1 MKKKN
6 QWIAALLAALLCL
19 PLAACDGTG
28 KEPTESGK
36 KGDNSSG
43 SPVSDKE
50 AEYFDNVPVELDGT
64 TVKFATWIDHKSNE
78 SAMVLSDFTDL
89 TGINVELTRIAQT
102 EYVSKMSS
110 LVASGD
116 SPDVVVCNGEW
127 PRLLPVMQPLDDTIL
142 DASDPFWDQ
151 GVVKTYT
158 VGGRPYLVNV
168 EQGPWD
174 MGSGCVYYNKRI
186 FEDNGIT
193 TPDLYVHEKRWTLD
207 NFYKAARELK
217 NAIGC
222 GVGIDTETYLYAY
235 ADGFVEWDAEAGEFK
250 SGIND
255 PAFLSAWQRMAE
267 ARDAG
272 YAEVTSGGSR
282 WMFEQQK
289 MGMLLSGGYGLRKTG
304 WFQEHDIKWED
315 LGYVPLP
322 TDADGKQVY
331 GAQSDRGYG
340 ICKGAKNPDGAAYF
354 LRYFLN
360 GDHYDEDELYKNA
373 ECAKLYHELQK
384 NKDTSKFGCS
394 YAVFSIFSNDSD
406 PMYGVFPDLKDCT
419 AAQIPTVL
427 ATKANTFNS
436 CIERANTILKDAI
449 AQNQK

>member
-89 TGINVELTRIAQT
+89 TGIKVELTRIAQS
-102 EYVSKMSS
+102 EYVSKMTS

-193 TPDLYVHEKRWTLD
+193 TPDLYP
-207 NFYKAARELK
+207 
-217 NAIGC
+217 
-222 GVGIDTETYLYAY
+222 
-235 ADGFVEWDAEAGEFK
+235 
-250 SGIND
+250 S
-255 PAFLSAWQRMAE
+255 P
-267 ARDAG
+267 
-272 YAEVTSGGSR
+272 
-282 WMFEQQK
+282 
-289 MGMLLSGGYGLRKTG
+289 
-304 WFQEHDIKWED
+304 DI
-315 LGYVPLP
+315 
-322 TDADGKQVY
+322 
-331 GAQSDRGYG
+331 
-340 ICKGAKNPDGAAYF
+340 
-354 LRYFLN
+354 
-360 GDHYDEDELYKNA
+360 
-373 ECAKLYHELQK
+373 
-384 NKDTSKFGCS
+384 
-394 YAVFSIFSNDSD
+394 
-406 PMYGVFPDLKDCT
+406 
-419 AAQIPTVL
+419 
-427 ATKANTFNS
+427 
-436 CIERANTILKDAI
+436 
-449 AQNQK
+449 

>member
-1 MKKKN
+1 MMSLLVLRERLRTFYSKYDLYILAVLKF
-6 QWIAALLAALLCL
+6 AVTLTALLL
-19 PLAACDGTG
+19 
-28 KEPTESGK
+28 
-36 KGDNSSG
+36 
-43 SPVSDKE
+43 
-50 AEYFDNVPVELDGT
+50 
-64 TVKFATWIDHKSNE
+64 
-78 SAMVLSDFTDL
+78 
-89 TGINVELTRIAQT
+89 INQ
-102 EYVSKMSS
+102 
-110 LVASGD
+110 
-116 SPDVVVCNGEW
+116 N
-127 PRLLPVMQPLDDTIL
+127 
-142 DASDPFWDQ
+142 
-151 GVVKTYT
+151 
-158 VGGRPYLVNV
+158 
-168 EQGPWD
+168 
-174 MGSGCVYYNKRI
+174 
-186 FEDNGIT
+186 
-193 TPDLYVHEKRWTLD
+193 
-207 NFYKAARELK
+207 
-217 NAIGC
+217 
-222 GVGIDTETYLYAY
+222 
-235 ADGFVEWDAEAGEFK
+235 
-250 SGIND
+250 
-255 PAFLSAWQRMAE
+255 
-267 ARDAG
+267 
-272 YAEVTSGGSR
+272 
-282 WMFEQQK
+282 
-289 MGMLLSGGYGLRKTG
+289 
-304 WFQEHDIKWED
+304 